1 MDKVES
7 SNAFK
12 LSGNL
17 KAIIFMIIGCSSF
30 SISDILL
37 KMLTASISPVALAF
51 WVDIA
56 ALAII
61 LLLAKQMGGLR
72 ATLQSRNKT
81 PHLLRGL
88 CLTCGYILFLL
99 SLPHM
104 PVANSYT
111 LTFLW
116 PLIATFMAIFILK
129 EKAYHYHWICLLLGL
144 TGIIII
150 LKPGFGD
157 YSPHLLFPFGA
168 AIFFAS
174 AMIASR
180 KIPQTE
186 THLSFAF
193 YPIIVTLA
201 VSGTYTAFRFEM
213 PGDWMTALI
222 ICFSGLLNVS
232 GCVFVGRAFSCGKTA
247 AVSPF
252 EYVKMFW
259 AVVLGYLVFGDV
271 LDPLTAMGAT
281 LIIASGIYL
290 MLHEKH
296 SSKRIAVG
304 E

>member
-1 MDKVES
+1 MEKIGS
-7 SNAFK
+7 HSLPAIPG
-12 LSGNL
+12 SL
-17 KAIIFMIIGCSSF
+17 KAIIFMIIGCSCF

-37 KMLTASISPVALAF
+37 KVLTSSMPPVALAF

-56 ALAII
+56 ALAIA
-61 LLLAKQMGGLR
+61 LVFSAQMGGLR
-72 ATLQSRNKT
+72 KTIQSAHKK

-116 PLIATFMAIFILK
+116 PIIATFLAIFILK
-129 EKAYHYHWICLLLGL
+129 EQARHYHWVCLALGML
-144 TGIIII
+144 GITII

-157 YSPHLLFPFGA
+157 YNAALLFPLGSA
-168 AIFFAS
+168 CFFAT

-180 KIPQTE
+180 KIPETE

-193 YPIIVTLA
+193 YPILVTLA
-201 VSGTYTAFRFEM
+201 VSGTYIVFNFEAPASWTA
-213 PGDWMTALI
+213 ALLML
-222 ICFSGLLNVS
+222 CSGALNVL
-232 GCVFVGRAFSCGKTA
+232 GCIFVGRAFSCGATA

-271 LDPLTAMGAT
+271 LDPFTAIGAA

-290 MLHEKH
+290 MLHEN
-296 SSKRIAVG
+296 RNGARP
-304 E
+304 